1 MPEWPAWLVASFELE
16 QRETKQGDGWV
27 RDVVVRCKQC
37 PRAWSMAPNGLEN
50 PNTCS
55 RLIEHAKTHRTC
67 GSAPA
72 KGTK

>member
-1 MPEWPAWLVASFELE
+1 MPEWPAWLVASFEVE
-16 QRETKQGDGWV
+16 QRETKQRDGGWV
-27 RDVVVRCKQC
+27 RDVVIRCKHC

-55 RLIEHAKTHRTC
+55 RLIEHAETH
-67 GSAPA
+67 A